1 MKISSGYNVN
11 TSIVNTYSEKKNSEK
26 IKEVEPEVIQ
36 NKSEKKSAVGNI
48 DIRNCTREELIAF
61 ERELYL
67 SGKIGSVDSTVVSIL
82 SLDFT
87 KAFGV
92 SLFKT
97 PADSE
102 GRRDW
107 IKEFNLKIDDQR
119 AMGGTPQRIKE
130 YKDALSK
137 IISFSKNS
145 GEKNDIVNDL
155 EGKEEHITKVDM
167 KAALLNLTRNQFMA
181 TKKENMEDSLFD
193 IPKNT
198 YKKSKY
204 VQSEDINRRLHIL
217 SFLKQTNIKA

>member
-11 TSIVNTYSEKKNSEK
+11 TSIVNAYSEKKNSEK
-26 IKEVEPEVIQ
+26 IKEVEPEAIQ
-36 NKSEKKSAVGNI
+36 NKSEKKSAVGKI

-67 SGKIGSVDSTVVSIL
+67 SGKIELLDSTIVSML
-82 SLDFT
+82 SIDFT

-97 PADSE
+97 PSDSQ

-119 AMGGTPQRIKE
+119 AMGASPQQIKE

-145 GEKNDIVNDL
+145 GEKNDISNDL

-181 TKKENMEDSLFD
+181 AKKENMEDSLFD

>member
-1 MKISSGYNVN
+1 MKISSGYNFN
-11 TSIVNTYSEKKNSEK
+11 TSIVNAYSEKKNSEK
-26 IKEVEPEVIQ
+26 IKEVEPQISP
-36 NKSEKKSAVGNI
+36 NKIEKKNSTENV
-48 DIRNCTREELIAF
+48 DIRNCTREELMSF
-61 ERELYL
+61 KRELYN
-67 SGKIGSVDSTVVSIL
+67 SGKITEDESVIISMFSI
-82 SLDFT
+82 DFT

-102 GRRDW
+102 GRRNW
-107 IKEFNLKIDDQR
+107 IKELNIKIDDQR
-119 AMGGTPQRIKE
+119 AMGASPQQIKE

-145 GEKNDIVNDL
+145 GEKNDTVNDL

-181 TKKENMEDSLFD
+181 AKKENMEDTLFD

>member
-1 MKISSGYNVN
+1 MKISSGYKINS
-11 TSIVNTYSEKKNSEK
+11 SIVNAYSEKKNSQK
-26 IKEVEPEVIQ
+26 IKELEVKKSIA
-36 NKSEKKSAVGNI
+36 KSESKSLIGNL
-48 DIRNCTREELIAF
+48 DIRKATEEELNNLAM
-61 ERELYL
+61 ESYK
-67 SGKIGSVDSTVVSIL
+67 SGKLTWDERSIISML
-82 SLDFT
+82 SIDFT

-97 PADSE
+97 PADSQ

-107 IKEFNLKIDDQR
+107 IKELNIKIDDQR
-119 AMGGTPQRIKE
+119 AMGASPQQIKE

-145 GEKNDIVNDL
+145 GEKNDISNNL
-155 EGKEEHITKVDM
+155 EGKEDHITKIDM
-167 KAALLNLTRNQFMA
+167 KAALLNLTRNQFMVA
-181 TKKENMEDSLFD
+181 KKDNMEDSLFD

-217 SFLKQTNIKA
+217 SFLKQNSKTI